1 MKLKLVLFF
10 AITIILSISI
20 NAQPTKDTVVT
31 LYYNSNESKLTDEHY
46 SLLDSL
52 LSNIKRVRKIESF
65 ADSIGSV
72 DDNYT
77 LSFKRA
83 FSVGIYLLAHNLPS
97 IYGSSRVVYGSKC
110 FN

>member
-1 MKLKLVLFF
+1 MKLKLLLFF
-10 AITIILSISI
+10 ATIILSISI

-31 LYYNSNESKLTDEHY
+31 LYYSSNESKLTDEHY
-46 SLLDSL
+46 TILDSL
-52 LSNIKRVRKIESF
+52 LPNIKRVRKIESF

-83 FSVGIYLLAHNLPS
+83 FNVG
-97 IYGSSRVVYGSKC
+97 K
-110 FN
+110 